1 MKLMPLT
8 NKAAAHVFRHHP
20 LVAVDLGFSG
30 ASKSCGVA
38 FHSTSAQLH
47 SENCTFP
54 NAIRA
59 VADFMRKTR
68 EGVLILEAPL
78 SAAFGPAGNPCARH
92 EIERGTTPRWWSLR
106 AGATMSLAALHFCRG
121 LQSHLPNNFRLH
133 LVEGF
138 VTGDASGEHSA
149 VAARLVKAFRG
160 SCPAN
165 WLTVACAGDIV
176 PITAWFGQ
184 PRASE
189 CPVILQPIE

>member
-1 MKLMPLT
+1 MPLA
-8 NKAAAHVFRHHP
+8 NKAAAHVFRHHH

-38 FHSTSAQLH
+38 CHSTSAQLR
-47 SENCTFP
+47 SQTYTFAE
-54 NAIRA
+54 AIRA
-59 VADFMRKTR
+59 VADSTR
-68 EGVLILEAPL
+68 RAREAVLILEAPL
-78 SAAFGPAGNPCARH
+78 SAAFDAAGNPCPRH
-92 EIERGTTPRWWSLR
+92 EIERSGKPRWWSLR

-121 LQSHLPNNFRLH
+121 LQNQLPDNFRLH

-160 SCPAN
+160 SCAAN

-176 PITAWFGQ
+176 PITEWFGQ
-184 PRASE
+184 PHASG